1 MSRQIRVVVV
11 DDSRLMRSM
20 IRKTLEQDGDI
31 LCVGA
36 GEDTDSGRRIIKE
49 QNPDVVTLDVE
60 MPGMNGI
67 AFLEKIMT
75 LRPMPVVM
83 VSSHTQAG
91 AEATL
96 AALEAGAVDAV
107 AKPVGDQAIDRFGMR
122 LRASVRVAADA
133 KVARRAPAPA
143 ATRAPS
149 FAKPQAAAPVQ
160 RPAGPSR
167 IGLIAIGASTGGV
180 AALGELLAKLPAWLP
195 PIVITQHMPTSYT
208 ARFAERLNNNLP
220 FNVAEA
226 SEGEAL
232 SPGSIRIAP
241 GGTHMAI
248 SGSRNSPITKLL
260 DQPPVSG
267 HRPSVDVLFSS
278 TARTVGAKAL
288 GIILTGMGRDG
299 ADGLLQLRKTGAPTL
314 GQCEQSCVVYG
325 MPKAAWDIGAVQ
337 AEFDLNTLATRIED
351 VARHG
356 ADAMTQSRPT
366 SSGASSCHR
375 PAH

>member
-1 MSRQIRVVVV
+1 MSGRQIRVVVV
-11 DDSRLMRSM
+11 DDSRLMRAM
-20 IRKTLEQDGDI
+20 IRKTLEADGDI

-36 GEDTDSGRRIIKE
+36 AEDTDSGRRIIKE

-96 AALEAGAVDAV
+96 AALEVGAVDAV
-107 AKPVGDQAIDRFGMR
+107 AKPVGDQAIERFGTR
-122 LRASVRVAADA
+122 LRAAVRVAADA
-133 KVARRAPAPA
+133 KVARVEPARALAPARPQPA
-143 ATRAPS
+143 SSAS
-149 FAKPQAAAPVQ
+149 KVSKPT
-160 RPAGPSR
+160 GPSR

-180 AALGELLAKLPAWLP
+180 AALGELLARLPNWLP

-208 ARFAERLNNNLP
+208 ARFAERLNCSLT
-220 FNVAEA
+220 FDVAEA
-226 SEGEAL
+226 SDGEAL
-232 SPGSIRIAP
+232 RPGLIRIAP
-241 GGTHMAI
+241 GGLHMAV
-248 SGSRNSPITKLL
+248 SGSRGSPKTTLL
-260 DQPPVSG
+260 DEPPVSG

-278 TARTVGAKAL
+278 TARTIGAKAL

-299 ADGLLQLRKTGAPTL
+299 ADGMLQMRKLGAATL
-314 GQCEQSCVVYG
+314 GQSEPSCVVYG
-325 MPKAAWDIGAVQ
+325 MPKAAYDLGAVQ
-337 AEFDLNTLATRIED
+337 QELDLKNMAARIED

-356 ADAMTQSRPT
+356 PDILSQGRSTA
-366 SSGASSCHR
+366 SGASSCHR
-375 PAH
+375 PVH